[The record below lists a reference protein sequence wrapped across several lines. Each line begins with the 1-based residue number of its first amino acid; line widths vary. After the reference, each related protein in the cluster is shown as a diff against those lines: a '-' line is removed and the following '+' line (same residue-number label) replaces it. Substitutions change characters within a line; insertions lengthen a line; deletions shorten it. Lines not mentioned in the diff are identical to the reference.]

1 MGGRKIKSDHPST
14 VCLGSQ
20 RRGERQRHLVII
32 VFSTISRLLFLCY
45 FSSLCSHKRL
55 WDVYYHT
62 LSVDI
67 FFLFNFVFF
76 LSQISLRR
84 LAAQVSGLFVEVEGK
99 NFERRLGSVLPVVS
113 SLIAP
118 EEYETVRR

>member
-1 MGGRKIKSDHPST
+1 MGGRKIKSGHPST
-14 VCLGSQ
+14 VCNGSQ
-20 RRGERQRHLVII
+20 RRGERQKHLVII

-76 LSQISLRR
+76 SRRSVCGVLLPKSLAYSSKLKERILR
-84 LAAQVSGLFVEVEGK
+84 EDLVVCYQLFQVS
-99 NFERRLGSVLPVVS
+99 
-113 SLIAP
+113 
-118 EEYETVRR
+118 

>member
-1 MGGRKIKSDHPST
+1 M
-14 VCLGSQ
+14 
-20 RRGERQRHLVII
+20 
-32 VFSTISRLLFLCY
+32 LFL
-45 FSSLCSHKRL
+45 FRLSSLCSQKRL

-84 LAAQVSGLFVEVEGK
+84 LASQVSGLFVEVEGK

>member
-14 VCLGSQ
+14 VCNGSQ
-20 RRGERQRHLVII
+20 RRVERQRHLVII

-45 FSSLCSHKRL
+45 FSSLCSQKRL

-62 LSVDI
+62 VSVDI

-76 LSQISLRR
+76 SRRSVYGVLLPKSLAYSSKLKERILR
-84 LAAQVSGLFVEVEGK
+84 EDLVVYYQLFQVS
-99 NFERRLGSVLPVVS
+99 
-113 SLIAP
+113 
-118 EEYETVRR
+118 